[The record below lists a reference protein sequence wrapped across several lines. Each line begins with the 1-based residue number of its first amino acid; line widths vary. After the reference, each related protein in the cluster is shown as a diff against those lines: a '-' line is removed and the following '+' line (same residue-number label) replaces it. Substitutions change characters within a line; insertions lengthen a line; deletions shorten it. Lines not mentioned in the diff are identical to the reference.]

1 MAMMKTIK
9 IVLCSI
15 IIIFLL
21 LLGVEFWLGNKIKVR
36 LEQGVSTRTKGAV
49 CLKIGGA
56 RVNLLGRTVKLKR
69 VDVMGDSVLLAK
81 HNIPFYTLKGIIDEL
96 TIKGIHWKK
105 RDTGVV
111 VQTKKLVLKSSS
123 FEITGKTAGKTDEQV
138 FRGKM
143 GEILN
148 ALEIG
153 EINISLED
161 IRYKQ
166 WKKRNWTRTTGRNI
180 HVGAEGFTWNVMSG
194 ALARMFSC
202 EALRVSSERVQREL
216 LNGNLVL
223 NVEGLYVG
231 SREGKI
237 KIDSVCLLP
246 LLPKGKYAIKTGQDW
261 TQVKVS
267 NVTAEQWDFGSL
279 LTARLLKVG
288 YVGVQDVTVNS
299 FKNRKID
306 QPDRVKRLFYE
317 GVQQFPLGLEVQRI
331 DLLHV
336 HVAYEELSKSGETP
350 GKITFND
357 LSGEFQGL
365 TNVVKANE
373 PFYKLIVRGKLMNA
387 GEFRTTFCLPVAS
400 SNGRFQ
406 IEGEMGEMDLALLNP
421 MITPL
426 TKIEVESG
434 KVDRMKFRISGDARE
449 ATTEMAFLYE
459 DFVIT
464 LLREKDGRLKKAST
478 LSDIINGVLVRRN
491 NPERDRVRSGK
502 AVVKRDI
509 YRSQFNY
516 LWHSLFAGIGKIVEG

>member
-1 MAMMKTIK
+1 MKTIK
-9 IVLCSI
+9 IILCSI
-15 IIIFLL
+15 IVIFLL
-21 LLGVEFWLGNKIKVR
+21 MLGVEFWLGNKVKTR
-36 LEQGVSTRTKGAV
+36 LEQEVSTRTKGAV
-49 CLKIGGA
+49 ALKIGGV
-56 RVNLLGRTVKLKR
+56 RVNLIGRTVKLKR

-81 HNIPFYTLKGIIDEL
+81 HNIPFYALEGSIDEL
-96 TIKGIHWKK
+96 TIKGIHWKN

-111 VQTKKLVLKSSS
+111 IQTKKLILKSSL
-123 FEITGKTAGKTDEQV
+123 FEITGKTAGKTDEKV
-138 FRGKM
+138 FRGKI
-143 GEILN
+143 GEVLN
-148 ALEIG
+148 VLEIG
-153 EINISLED
+153 EIDISLAN

-166 WKKRNWTRTTGRNI
+166 WKKQNWIQTMSQNI
-180 HVGAEGFTWNVMSG
+180 HVKAEGFTWKVMSG
-194 ALARMFSC
+194 VWARMFSC

-237 KIDSVCLLP
+237 KIDSVSLLP
-246 LLPKGKYAIKTGQDW
+246 RLPKREYAMKTGQDW
-261 TQVKVS
+261 TRVKVS

-279 LTARLLKVG
+279 LASHLLKVG
-288 YVGVQDVTVNS
+288 YVGVRDVAVSS

-317 GVQQFPLGLEVQRI
+317 GVQQFPLGLEVQKI

-336 HVAYEELSKSGETP
+336 HVAYEELSKHGETP

-365 TNVVKANE
+365 TNVVKVNE
-373 PFYKLIVRGKLMNA
+373 PFYKLMVRGKLMNA
-387 GEFRTTFCLPVAS
+387 GEFRTTFRLPVAS
-400 SNGRFQ
+400 SDGHFRV
-406 IEGEMGEMDLALLNP
+406 EGEMGRMDLALLNP

-426 TKIEVESG
+426 TRIEIESG
-434 KVDRMKFRISGDARE
+434 KVDRMKFRISGDIRE
-449 ATTEMAFLYE
+449 ATTEMEFLYE

-478 LSDIINGVLVRRN
+478 LSDIINGVLVRKN
-491 NPERDRVRSGK
+491 NPVGDRLRSGK
-502 AVVKRDI
+502 ATVERDV

-516 LWHSLFAGIGKIVEG
+516 LWRSLFAGIGKIVEE